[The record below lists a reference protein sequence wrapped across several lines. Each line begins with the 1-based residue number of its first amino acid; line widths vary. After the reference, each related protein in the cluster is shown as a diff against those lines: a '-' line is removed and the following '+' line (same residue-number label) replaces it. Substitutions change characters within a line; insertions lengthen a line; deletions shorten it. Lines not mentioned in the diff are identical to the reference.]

1 MHIAIRARLAT
12 LLALPLL
19 PFSVACERVVAVE
32 LAAGARLLVVE
43 GRIERIQG
51 EGAIAQQIRVTTTD
65 RYFSDSAP
73 PPAAGAVLRVT
84 DDAGN
89 SYAFAPSPRD
99 PTLHLSQPF
108 AAQVGRR
115 YTLHVTWQ
123 GETYEGSDLLTSIA
137 PIDSMYFMDRNSV
150 IGPREGLR
158 ATIDTRDPGGE
169 RNYYV
174 WDQLVNGVRLIAAD
188 SAFKAR
194 VFANDDLVDG
204 KAVTQFQPYGGMVV
218 KPGDRVEVRQ
228 ISLSEEGYRYYVA
241 LTDQVTN
248 DGSPFAVSTA
258 SVRGNVANLTRPS
271 RRALGYFMAG
281 EVSSVR
287 KSVPTTP

>member
-1 MHIAIRARLAT
+1 MHTVIRRRLAT

-19 PFSVACERVVAVE
+19 ALTGACERVVDVE
-32 LAAGARLLVVE
+32 LATGERLLVVE

-65 RYFSDSAP
+65 RYFSNSAP
-73 PPAAGAVLRVT
+73 PPAAGAVVRVT

-89 SYAFAPSPRD
+89 SFAFAPSPGD
-99 PTLHLSQPF
+99 PTLHVSQPF

-137 PIDSMYFMDRNSV
+137 PIDSLYFMERNSV

-174 WDQLVNGVRLIAAD
+174 WDQFVNGVRLIAAD

-287 KSVPTTP
+287 KNVPTTP

>member
-1 MHIAIRARLAT
+1 MRALVIAEHDNGSLKAAT
-12 LLALPLL
+12 LNTVSAAAKLGGDIDVL
-19 PFSVACERVVAVE
+19 V
-32 LAAGARLLVVE
+32 AGAAVA
-43 GRIERIQG
+43 G
-51 EGAIAQQIRVTTTD
+51 E
-65 RYFSDSAP
+65 
-73 PPAAGAVLRVT
+73 
-84 DDAGN
+84 
-89 SYAFAPSPRD
+89 
-99 PTLHLSQPF
+99 
-108 AAQVGRR
+108 
-115 YTLHVTWQ
+115 
-123 GETYEGSDLLTSIA
+123 
-137 PIDSMYFMDRNSV
+137 
-150 IGPREGLR
+150 
-158 ATIDTRDPGGE
+158 
-169 RNYYV
+169 
-174 WDQLVNGVRLIAAD
+174 LVNVSGASRIALSGYD
-188 SAFKAR
+188 PVAF
-194 VFANDDLVDG
+194 FVDG

>member
-1 MHIAIRARLAT
+1 MSVTSRARITTLLVLP
-12 LLALPLL
+12 LLALAG
-19 PFSVACERVVAVE
+19 ACERVVDVD
-32 LAAGARLLVVE
+32 LATGERLLVVE
-43 GRIERIQG
+43 GRIERIIG
-51 EGAIAQQIRVTTTD
+51 EGAIPQQIRVTTTD
-65 RYFSDSAP
+65 RYFSNAVA
-73 PPAAGAVLRVT
+73 PAATGATVRVT
-84 DDAGN
+84 DDAGH
-89 SYAFAPSPRD
+89 SLAFT
-99 PTLHLSQPF
+99 PTPGDASLYVSAPF
-108 AAQVGRR
+108 AAEVGRR
-115 YTLHVTWQ
+115 YTLHVSWQ
-123 GETYEGSDLLTSIA
+123 GEQYEGSDLLTSVA
-137 PIDSMYFMDRNSV
+137 PIDSMYFMERNNV

-158 ATIDTRDPGGE
+158 ATIDTRDPAGE

-188 SAFKAR
+188 STFKAR

-204 KAVTQFQPYGGMVV
+204 KAVTEFQPYGGMVV
-218 KPGDRVEVRQ
+218 KPGDLVEVRQ

-281 EVSSVR
+281 EVSSAR
-287 KSVPTTP
+287 KAVPPAP

>member
-1 MHIAIRARLAT
+1 MHIVIRARLAT
-12 LLALPLL
+12 WLALPLL
-19 PFSVACERVVAVE
+19 AFSAACERVVDVD
-32 LAAGARLLVVE
+32 LATGERLLVVE

-218 KPGDRVEVRQ
+218 KPGDRVEMRQ